1 MRRRPARVTAPPPR
15 AVEPAPAP
23 ACGCARHHRRD
34 ALRLALGGVG
44 AGLLAGCDGG
54 GVPVDLVS
62 DEQLRQL
69 GLATWEQTLERN
81 TPTSD
86 RALQRS
92 VDRQAGDLLRAAGE
106 DPAAWDVVVFAS
118 DEVNAFVVPARK
130 MGIYEGMIATTG
142 DRAQLAA
149 VIGHEIGHHQAD
161 HAEERLETTLLT
173 RTGLEVAEAVLQL
186 GDVAFA
192 EEIAA
197 AMGVGAEYGILL
209 PYSRAHELEAD
220 RLGMTTMAKAGF
232 DPAAAIDL
240 WQRMA
245 ELSGDRPPAF
255 LSTHPSPERR
265 IDALRAHLDEARAA
279 AR

>member
-1 MRRRPARVTAPPPR
+1 MRRRSTGVTTPDAHP
-15 AVEPAPAP
+15 VEAAPAP
-23 ACGCARHHRRD
+23 ACACARHRRRD
-34 ALRLALGGVG
+34 ALRLAVG
-44 AGLLAGCDGG
+44 AAGGALLAGCDG

-62 DEQLRQL
+62 DAQLERL
-69 GLATWEQTLERN
+69 GLATWRQTLERHP
-81 TPTSD
+81 PTAD

-92 VDRQAGDLLRAAGE
+92 VEGQAAALLRAAAE
-106 DPAAWDVVVFAS
+106 DPAAWEVVVFAS
-118 DEVNAFVVPARK
+118 DDVNAFVVPARK
-130 MGIYEGMIATTG
+130 MGIYEGMVATTAN
-142 DRAQLAA
+142 RAQLAA

-173 RTGLEVAEAVLQL
+173 RTGLELAEAVLQL

-197 AMGVGAEYGILL
+197 AMGIGAEYGILL

-232 DPAAAIDL
+232 DPAAAIGL

-245 ELSGDRPPAF
+245 ELAGERPPAF

-265 IDALRAHLDEARAA
+265 IDALRAHLDDARAA